1 MPSCCIVHQPRCIAC
16 RAVTWRKIADLRYLC
31 LSFALIKVLVD
42 IVPSYRMSEPAFRCI
57 SAAQDNVCTVVIT
70 TESGQEFF
78 LIIR

>member
-1 MPSCCIVHQPRCIAC
+1 
-16 RAVTWRKIADLRYLC
+16 
-31 LSFALIKVLVD
+31 VD